1 MQTTEARET
10 PKYWAIVPAAGVG
23 QRFSADIPKQ
33 FHQLNGALVAQHT
46 LSRLLSLSIIEAIVA
61 PCEVGSSYWSKV
73 PVADDPRV
81 SLVPGG
87 KQRAD
92 SVLNGLLALQ
102 ERAAD
107 DDWVL
112 VHDMA
117 RPCVMPSNIAKLVS
131 ELGGH
136 EVGGILAAPIN
147 DTLKI
152 IAADNSI
159 QSTVNRAEYRAAQ
172 TPQMFRFGLLK
183 SSIEAM
189 LEQQKYP
196 TDEASAIE
204 QAGLTALVVDGRQD
218 NIKIT
223 RREDLAIA
231 EAIMRNQESE

>member
-1 MQTTEARET
+1 MTDSA

-46 LSRLLSLSIIEAIVA
+46 LSRLLSLPVIRAIVA
-61 PCEVGSSYWSKV
+61 PCEVGSGYWTKV
-73 PVADDPRV
+73 PAAADPRV
-81 SLVPGG
+81 KLVAGG

-92 SVLNGLLALQ
+92 SVMNGLIALQ
-102 ERAAD
+102 EYAAD
-107 DDWVL
+107 QDWVL

-117 RPCVMPSNIAKLVS
+117 RPCVTAANIAKLIA
-131 ELGGH
+131 ELDGH
-136 EVGGILAAPIN
+136 SVGGILAAPIN
-147 DTLKI
+147 DTLKVV
-152 IAADNSI
+152 AADKRI
-159 QSTVNRAEYRAAQ
+159 LSTVNRAEYRAAQ

-183 SSIEAM
+183 SSIQAM
-189 LEQQKYP
+189 LDRQKLP

-204 QAGLTALVVDGRQD
+204 FAGFSAQVVEGRQD

-231 EAIMRNQESE
+231 EAIMKNQEAES

>member
-1 MQTTEARET
+1 MTDSA

-46 LSRLLSLSIIEAIVA
+46 LSRLLSLPVIRAIVA
-61 PCEVGSSYWSKV
+61 PCEVGSGYWTKV
-73 PVADDPRV
+73 PAAADPRV
-81 SLVPGG
+81 KLVAGG

-92 SVLNGLLALQ
+92 SVMNGLIALQ
-102 ERAAD
+102 EYAAD
-107 DDWVL
+107 QDWVL

-117 RPCVMPSNIAKLVS
+117 RPCVTAANIAKLIA
-131 ELGGH
+131 ELDGH
-136 EVGGILAAPIN
+136 SVGGILAAPIN
-147 DTLKI
+147 DTLKVV
-152 IAADNSI
+152 AADKRI
-159 QSTVNRAEYRAAQ
+159 LSTVNRAEYRAAQ

-183 SSIEAM
+183 SSIQAM
-189 LEQQKYP
+189 LDQQKLP

-204 QAGLTALVVDGRQD
+204 FAGFSAQVVEGRQD

-231 EAIMRNQESE
+231 EAIMKNQEAES

>member
-1 MQTTEARET
+1 MTESA

-46 LSRLLSLSIIEAIVA
+46 LSRLLSLPVIRAIVA
-61 PCEVGSSYWSKV
+61 PCEVGSGYWTKV
-73 PVADDPRV
+73 PAAADPRV
-81 SLVPGG
+81 KLVAGG

-92 SVLNGLLALQ
+92 SVMNGLIALQ
-102 ERAAD
+102 EYAAD
-107 DDWVL
+107 QDWVL

-117 RPCVMPSNIAKLVS
+117 RPCVTADNIAKLIA
-131 ELGGH
+131 ELDGH
-136 EVGGILAAPIN
+136 SVGGILAAPIN
-147 DTLKI
+147 DTLKVV
-152 IAADNSI
+152 AADKRI
-159 QSTVNRAEYRAAQ
+159 LSTVNRAEYRAAQ

-183 SSIEAM
+183 SSIQAM
-189 LEQQKYP
+189 LDQQKLP

-204 QAGLTALVVDGRQD
+204 FAGFSAQVVEGRQD

-231 EAIMRNQESE
+231 EAIMKNQEAES